1 MTATDAPPAGL
12 LDDPNFPHNMQLA
25 RAWSRAADAMKR
37 SFRNHLLDLS
47 LVHAAG
53 EGRTLVTDEDCRAV
67 AADAAARALQDTG
80 ADGSMAPDSMA
91 PDRAHPPSAD
101 APAQGSRAAAV

>member
-1 MTATDAPPAGL
+1 MPTTATEAPPAGL
-12 LDDPNFPHNMQLA
+12 LDDPNFPHNMLLA

-37 SFRNHLLDLS
+37 SFRDHLLDLS

-67 AADAAARALQDTG
+67 AADAAARALRETD
-80 ADGSMAPDSMA
+80 ADGSMAPD
-91 PDRAHPPSAD
+91 RTHLPSAD